1 MDAMTRSTG
10 GRRLAARVG
19 RLATTAS
26 IAIVAYAA
34 MDMCHEVLGHGVAI
48 LLVDDVTPVSLTT
61 VALSS
66 SGAVS
71 RMVALAG
78 PLMNVLLGALAMAWF
93 RRLTTFGTG
102 AFFLWL
108 FASVNLLNGTGYLTY
123 SGILDFGDMA
133 VVVAGWEPH
142 LAWRAGLA
150 IVGAAGYYLSLR
162 IASASLARWLD
173 AGSVARYAIPRL
185 TWPSYVAGGLL
196 LLAGAAMNPIPNLV
210 LLVGAS
216 GGFGCMLGL
225 LFVPALSGL
234 ATVGATG
241 EEPWGASWAWI
252 IAALVVAVAFIFVIG
267 PGIALHA

>member
-34 MDMCHEVLGHGVAI
+34 MDMGHEVLGHGVAT
-48 LLVDDVTPVSLTT
+48 LFVDDVMPVSLTT

-71 RMVALAG
+71 RLVALAG
-78 PLMNVLLGALAMAWF
+78 PLANALLGVLAMAWF
-93 RRLTTFGTG
+93 RRLATFGTG

-108 FASVNLLNGTGYLTY
+108 FATVNLLNGTGYLTY

-133 VVVAGWEPH
+133 VVIAGREPH
-142 LAWRAGLA
+142 LAWRVGLA
-150 IVGAAGYYLSLR
+150 ILGAAGYYLSLR
-162 IASASLARWLD
+162 VASASLARWLD
-173 AGSVARYAIPRL
+173 AGGVARDAIPRL
-185 TWPSYVAGGLL
+185 TWPGYVAGGLL
-196 LLAGAAMNPIPNLV
+196 LVAGAAMNPIPNLV

-225 LFVPALSGL
+225 LFVPAVTGP
-234 ATVGATG
+234 AAVGANG
-241 EEPWGASWAWI
+241 EVPWGESWPWI
-252 IAALVVAVAFIFVIG
+252 IGALVVAAAFVFIIG